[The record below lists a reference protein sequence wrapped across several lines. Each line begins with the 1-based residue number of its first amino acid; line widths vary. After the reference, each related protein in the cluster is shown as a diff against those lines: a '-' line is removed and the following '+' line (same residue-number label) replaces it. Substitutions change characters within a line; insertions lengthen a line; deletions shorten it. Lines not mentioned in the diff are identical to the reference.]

1 MSAPAKIP
9 AQFFNAIPFHR
20 QGITGKNITVAVMD
34 SGISPHPDIHPS
46 RILAFEDFVEVSPH
60 ASNSR
65 FSRYDHPLRQ
75 TPSAAFYDDFSHGTH
90 VAGIIASDKIGI
102 APECNLVSLKV
113 LDHHGNGSSGQ
124 FVEALKW
131 LLLHQNIYNIRILN
145 ISIGGS
151 QAHLKDE
158 NAPLN
163 LWVNKLWENG
173 ITVCCS
179 AGNNGPSPDSITAPG
194 NCKKVITVGSS
205 DGKRY
210 SSAGPLLPY
219 ITKPELVAPG
229 THVLSLKPGGGY
241 HIKSGTSMSV
251 PFISGACALL
261 LQLYPH
267 LTNDQIKIRLMEAAR
282 TVPYLPYNM
291 QGAGVLSLQKL
302 LYH

>member
-9 AQFFNAIPFHR
+9 AQFFNAVPFHR

-34 SGISPHPDIHPS
+34 SGIAPHPDIHPS
-46 RILAFEDFVEVSPH
+46 RILAFKDFVGVSPH
-60 ASNSR
+60 SSGRHMYNR
-65 FSRYDHPLRQ
+65 PMRQ
-75 TPSAAFYDDFSHGTH
+75 TPPSAFYDDFSHGTH
-90 VAGIIASDKIGI
+90 VTGIIASDKIGI
-102 APECNLVSLKV
+102 APACNLVSLKV
-113 LDHHGNGSSGQ
+113 LDRHGNGSSEQ

-131 LLLHQNIYNIRILN
+131 LLLHQEIYNIQILN

-151 QAHLKDE
+151 ESHLKSE

-163 LWVNKLWENG
+163 LWVNKLWEHG
-173 ITVCCS
+173 ITICCS
-179 AGNNGPSPDSITAPG
+179 AGNNGPIPDSITAPG
-194 NCKKVITVGSS
+194 SCKKVITVGSS

-219 ITKPELVAPG
+219 ITKPELAAPG
-229 THVLSLKPGGGY
+229 THILSLKPGGGY

-267 LTNDQIKIRLMEAAR
+267 LTNDQIKIRLMEAAH

-291 QGAGVLSLQKL
+291 QGAGVLSLPKL
-302 LYH
+302 LNRQ